1 MNKNYETVFII
12 NPVLSEKQVED
23 TVKKYKKQLDSNKV
37 KFICNESLGFKEL
50 AYPINKK
57 NSGFYHLFQYE
68 SSDINVVKN
77 LEVELKRDRSVLR
90 YMTVSL
96 CKDGIEFNAR
106 RANGEFNKKKEK
118 KWEINLI
125 QPYKMNLLTGQV
137 N

>member
-23 TVKKYKKQLDSNKV
+23 TVKKYTNQVESLKA

-50 AYPINKK
+50 SYPINNK

-68 SSDINVVKN
+68 SNDVDIIKKF
-77 LEVELKRDRSVLR
+77 ETELKRDRSILR
-90 YMTVSL
+90 YLTVSL

-106 RANGEFNKKKEK
+106 RAKGEFKKKK
-118 KWEINLI
+118 K
-125 QPYKMNLLTGQV
+125 
-137 N
+137 

>member
-57 NSGFYHLFQYE
+57 NSGFYHLFQFE
-68 SSDINVVKN
+68 SSDISVVKN

-106 RANGEFNKKKEK
+106 RAKGEFKKKKEK
-118 KWEINLI
+118 K
-125 QPYKMNLLTGQV
+125 
-137 N
+137 